1 MPDDLTPI
9 QQWRR
14 NNPDPRLEGRTDEEV
29 ARALYQVRGYGERGI
44 DENEFL
50 SRVGAMPS
58 ADVAAEPEP
67 ETQGDDPGFQMPG
80 LRDMLN
86 TAVATSPLA
95 RFAASER
102 LTPEEQE
109 VHAERTLQNA
119 TRRRDNILGTPVAPE
134 GMTDDQFRLATGM
147 YREQYDAL
155 PESSPERARVDR
167 LVAEQLQAIERE
179 DPERARVRQALGAE
193 QQALIDRVNAGER
206 AQLSSRGDALLG
218 VPRGGVNALIGTAGT
233 IASANE
239 QVYSGL
245 LGRDVAPS
253 ETLGYRLSS
262 QAQDFVTGATFK
274 DPMRAHEIPSQVGEA
289 GGQMALIAGTGPIA
303 GTAIGAG
310 MSSDALTRDAVESGA
325 NPMQQRI
332 SQLGGAALGLTERL
346 VPEGFEQAGRS
357 IANPIMR
364 RATSGATG
372 FVLETGQEGGQ
383 SAGQNYIANT
393 LAGYDPDRPTMSGV
407 RDAMIVGGLV
417 GGIAG
422 TVFSGAPA
430 QDDPV
435 ANMDDNTL
443 LQTRQQLAQGR
454 NEVWSAQRASG
465 GSTADAVNA
474 TAPIVTQLAALDAE
488 LERRGVQVPE
498 DPINPL
504 NTDISVQ
511 DIATGQEPEVFT
523 RQVTGAARRQAER
536 NNRKKPRLDSAESA
550 VQKIEEDLAGLRSR
564 LSSARQAIRG
574 ASDPEAAADAALA
587 IEREIARLI
596 DLQSEIANIENAPDN
611 ETPAEAQARVARV
624 KQEIQRINDNGSTQA
639 RLERE
644 LVEAAPQLSR
654 PQAAAVG
661 EALSLPT
668 NHLVGL
674 GVPEREA
681 LASNLQFVGA
691 ELGGAEPQAARTL
704 NQFVGV
710 NALTADKNALARAYE
725 RVERGE
731 DPEQVRAELGWF
743 QGVDGKWRFEISD
756 QDAVLLR
763 NKQDFEAGVA
773 EPGMSAMPGEF
784 RGTLEQILQHEG
796 LFNAYPKMRGLPV
809 RLTLNNDEP
818 GTSGLFDPGRGA
830 IEVRGNSLDGI
841 KSVLLHEVQHAVQ
854 QVEGYARGGS
864 VNEAAAE
871 NERVVLNAIN
881 TISPIKEGPVG
892 QRLDKQIAD
901 VASGVETDAFLLLN
915 LRRNMTSPDWLVR
928 RKSSIEQ
935 MAEMLV
941 RSDGISMSDARAKIN
956 GAVEQIE
963 KSAAFQNYND
973 EVQKILRDVDPVTRL
988 DPNRPDTAYERY
1000 ERRAGEAEARDTQ
1013 ARANLSDAGR
1023 AANTPQSITGATDNT
1038 AYDMKSPFRPEQQ
1051 IVVAQSVPSRYRNEP
1066 DPVELDPVPEGMFDD
1081 ARQEAVGSERAGDG
1095 GRRDPGRSLAPL
1107 EGAPTVEGAAGPDP
1121 RLVSV
1126 AERYAQQNGID
1137 LKRQAEFVKVDEA
1150 RAERIAQAYEAMP
1163 HAPNDPAVRE
1173 AYADLIRQT
1182 MAQYQALVDAGY
1194 SFTFF
1199 DSQSDPYGGNPWNA
1213 MRDLRANQT
1222 MAVYGTYDGYGT
1234 DGITDSAR
1242 DDNPM
1247 LADTGLRW
1255 PDQAGIER
1263 EVTANDLFR
1272 AVHDAFGHGLEGAG
1286 FRARGEENAWQAHVR
1301 LFTGPAVGAITSE
1314 TRGQNSWL
1322 NFGPY
1327 GETNRTAGIEDTV
1340 FAEQKTGLMPEWTWT
1355 EGRAD
1360 DMAESREL
1368 FQSETTSGL
1377 GSHLVG
1383 ASRRQRVQG
1392 NDVVISRDEE
1402 TRIKQNAK
1410 RLKLDP
1416 AEIRAHVE
1424 RRKAAHP
1431 VSEGWVEWVYNR
1443 SDVNDKGKV
1452 THYAVQVPYAYHTD
1466 ADGKPFR
1473 PTDEGRAAAVSAL
1486 ARKLADEVATVK
1498 KRAEEND
1505 RAAIVILR
1513 QSGWYK
1519 EMRIRLRREFGGM
1532 GDLFADLLGATSPNT
1547 PVRDNWNNAVEALRL
1562 ATRGDFDN
1570 LIEQWEQ
1577 FYDNVD
1583 AMEGQLATYVAEQ
1596 QQAGL
1601 TKKAIK
1607 ASPEYLQRLDAVRAA
1622 RTFPDEL
1629 LPKKSNGNNYG
1640 FNGRNVA
1647 RAMVDLWRV
1656 VKNANPDIGRGSTKP
1671 KALNFSGNLIG
1682 FRQRATIDVWA
1693 ARLLQR
1699 LAKGNRLPSEAEAS
1713 VKGDM
1718 KQDGSTTG
1726 MFGFGQDVFSEAV
1739 ALIRKQNPDDE
1750 LLSSIN
1756 DDDLQAVAWFLEKEI
1771 WTLDNATNAA
1781 GEGGSFEFEADLA
1794 GNPDRERI
1802 DELRRVIG
1810 SSLSTPEQKQE
1821 ALAELQGMQ
1830 REVDRF
1836 YAGLSI
1842 EQSAETQ
1849 GIDFKPTDGQM
1860 VEVSERIRSAIYA
1873 NDSTEAVVGSKVMS
1887 TEGRYGDPERAFD
1900 VEFSTRNDYDAT
1912 GLMAELERIAAENR
1926 QDSFFLSRVLEAN
1939 AQIDPLRH
1947 RPGVEIYFR
1956 EGASIEELQPMLD
1969 RLAEAGAQYYTVVVD
1984 GRSTSGSRAG
1994 AMPKAV
2000 GVRLQYVPEFDARY
2014 GDPDTNSTLTDE
2026 QIEAKV
2032 REAAT
2037 GMKEMAAAVAEID
2050 GVSFSDVM
2058 WYETQVKFSHQYG
2071 AQDVNRS
2078 ERDDAGR
2085 VSEGVDQGAGGQAWT
2100 GQLVREGLEAAERQS
2115 DLANNGRA
2123 FEASDRWVESWQ
2135 QPEGGRELNQEERA
2149 PRGSILIP
2157 QAGVTA
2163 DQPVLIKMGKAAD
2176 ITTAI
2181 HEGGHYWLEHYREM
2195 AQRHDGV
2202 RQFYGEM
2209 AQAFGF
2215 DADPNAVIPTEAHEA
2230 FARGAEQF
2238 FAEGEAPTPG
2248 LQRIFEQFRN
2258 WMKAMYD
2265 ALIAGGNIDL
2275 TPERRDIYK
2284 QMFGTEPSSQILPRL
2299 RRVNVPDNVRQR
2311 PAGGIPMA
2319 DDFDGPITGERLGD
2333 MAREIGEMA
2342 GFPVRE
2348 GRLQSSKALG
2358 QYNTRSGVIR
2368 LRLPEDFTTLV
2379 HEIGHALAFKHR
2391 DRYRRVM
2398 DAVKAEGALLP
2409 LTMDVA
2415 TDPKTMEDEAFAEL
2429 ARTYIEAPAWLE
2441 TTAPQGLEA
2450 FEKEFGEVAPDLLG
2464 LMRDLSVRYEAFLNQ
2479 PSTAAIAGDMVSQG
2493 GANGFRGLAR
2503 DMATKL
2509 KAASNSQGLMALSDK
2524 IYTSTFDKTTPIAR
2538 FMERMDQI
2546 YEDRTGRRLK
2556 VRPSKDARILSRL
2569 AANGANTARVWMM
2582 EGVIPAGKIDPE
2594 GASLADGLQLALGDQ
2609 VFKEWNA
2616 GAVAEFGSYLMSRR
2630 MVDEYA
2636 RWNRGELKRT
2646 PDKFTLGEHRQNI
2659 KDLEFRNP
2667 TFRQAAEL
2675 IFEWNDNLLKLKRDR
2690 GLISQE
2696 QFERFQAAHP
2706 HYVPLARDVRSGTQG
2721 GTGSLNKGPISKRF
2735 KGSDRS
2741 VINPIESMM
2750 RDANQTAQAI
2760 WRNETIGAMYD
2771 AAQKAGPEA
2780 GAWLEELPANEQD
2793 AQKVDLKEAYTNAAR
2808 AADVDERDAALILEA
2823 MDQSLDGYTMATIYR
2838 MKEARERG
2846 EPVIYLWRNGER
2858 KMLRLGDTEQAKA
2871 TYQAITSLGVGEQSY
2886 VLLDWMSLPS
2896 QFLVGAVTNH
2906 PLFVMMN
2913 WQRDQLQNWALS
2925 DNGFLPGLSGAVGAA
2940 RAARGG
2946 VTENR
2951 ALAFGGTMAGVGASI
2966 QRRNVGDQNSWQGF
2980 NRNAKLDINDLRK
2993 KGYKLRELA
3002 SWRGIGTALDITES
3016 GSRFENASLYFKKAK
3031 KAGMSDEDAI
3041 VWAMF
3046 EANDTMDFS
3055 RRGIVFYWMNRFI
3068 PFWNAAAQGT
3078 EKGLR
3083 VATGGSSLRQIH
3095 RLMRPIFFGKP
3106 MNFTAQEKRD
3116 AARAL
3121 KLWGKLSI
3129 MTLPSLAMM
3138 LLYHD
3143 DPEFQEFSEYI
3154 RATRWLFKVNG
3165 EWLMIPKPFEL
3176 ATPANILERGM
3187 EAQLWEDPTAFDRAT
3202 RSLMFTMM
3210 PPLEN
3215 PMITT
3220 GAELVANK
3228 DLYTGAPIVPD
3239 DLVGETPEMQYTERT
3254 SAYARV
3260 LGNVFGVSPLKIEHV
3275 VNSFT
3280 GNWSRD
3286 ISLAG
3291 DLFDPDSPEKKLTEQ
3306 FFIRGLFRNPQSGA
3320 VTRDD
3325 FWNQMSRTG
3334 GRLQAVASR
3343 YRGFAQ
3349 EGDAAGGIDYLRSL
3363 DPIEARFAL
3372 SQVHGVRGAGLPP
3385 MYRASHPMAVA
3396 QPVMVMNGRM
3406 RRDLRNNELTRA
3418 GTRDRIE
3425 LAARDRG
3432 RAIAIL
3438 DRLNG
3443 IEALDAL
3450 RLSGFEAY
3458 QNRPGFDRAGQM
3470 ELLREISPQLAREYE
3485 MRRSSATGFMY
3496 ANTENVE
3503 RVWSNAEREID
3514 RILQDPDRLQG
3525 LIRMREAQR
3534 LRSEMPG

>member
-95 RFAASER
+95 RFAASQR

-109 VHAERTLQNA
+109 VHAERTVENA
-119 TRRRDNILGTPVAPE
+119 TRRRDRILGNPVAPE
-134 GMTDDQFRLATGM
+134 GMTDDQFRFATGM
-147 YREQYDAL
+147 YREQYEAL
-155 PESSPERARVDR
+155 PENSPERARVDR
-167 LVAEQLQAIERE
+167 LVAEQMRAIEQE

-206 AQLSSRGDALLG
+206 AQLTAFGDTVLG
-218 VPRGGVNALIGTAGT
+218 VPRGAANALIGTAGT
-233 IASANE
+233 VASVNE

-245 LGRDVAPS
+245 AGRNVAPS
-253 ETLGYRLSS
+253 ETLGYRLSD

-332 SQLGGAALGLTERL
+332 SQLGGAVLGLTERL

-364 RATSGATG
+364 RAASGATG
-372 FVLETGQEGGQ
+372 FVLEGTQETGQTIGE
-383 SAGQNYIANT
+383 NYIANT
-393 LAGYDPDRPTMSGV
+393 LAGYDPDRPTMSGA
-407 RDAMIVGGLV
+407 RDAFIVGGLV

-488 LERRGVQVPE
+488 LERRGVQVPQ
-498 DPINPL
+498 DPINPI

-536 NNRKKPRLDSAESA
+536 ENRKKPTPE
-550 VQKIEEDLAGLRSR
+550 VQ
-564 LSSARQAIRG
+564 QA
-574 ASDPEAAADAALA
+574 
-587 IEREIARLI
+587 
-596 DLQSEIANIENAPDN
+596 
-611 ETPAEAQARVARV
+611 T
-624 KQEIQRINDNGSTQA
+624 TQA

-644 LVEAAPQLSR
+644 LVDAAPQLSR

-691 ELGGAEPQAARTL
+691 EPGGAEVETARSL
-704 NQFVGV
+704 YQFVGE
-710 NALTADKNALARAYE
+710 NALTSDSDSLLAAQLRATDPG
-725 RVERGE
+725 VT
-731 DPEQVRAELGWF
+731 PEQLRQETGWF
-743 QGVDGKWRFEISD
+743 YGPDGQWRAEISD
-756 QDAVLLR
+756 QSARLNLTQQQLEEG
-763 NKQDFEAGVA
+763 NQTNPAGV
-773 EPGMSAMPGEF
+773 PLGDYRTTLGEVLSH
-784 RGTLEQILQHEG
+784 GP
-796 LFNAYPKMRGLPV
+796 LFDAYPKMRNMPV
-809 RLTLNNDEP
+809 RIKYSQRAADPNTENTGGGSYSY
-818 GTSGLFDPGRGA
+818 GTTGIQVEA
-830 IEVRGNSLDGI
+830 GNLDQVKTI
-841 KSVLLHEVQHAVQ
+841 LLHEVQHAIQHVEQFAPGGGIEQFEGEVKASAGQARADIGKLRRTQVFTRLKDEVTELAGGGEFASAVARKIADLVASPDAFTETDDGFSINSKGMASMNRLMVERGGLSQRQAMQTSNYVLSEVVRMSAFRNARDAVQ
-854 QVEGYARGGS
+854 QTYKKREPRPRTD
-864 VNEAAAE
+864 
-871 NERVVLNAIN
+871 ERNRDTVFDLYF
-881 TISPIKEGPVG
+881 
-892 QRLDKQIAD
+892 RLT
-901 VASGVETDAFLLLN
+901 GET
-915 LRRNMTSPDWLVR
+915 
-928 RKSSIEQ
+928 
-935 MAEMLV
+935 
-941 RSDGISMSDARAKIN
+941 
-956 GAVEQIE
+956 
-963 KSAAFQNYND
+963 
-973 EVQKILRDVDPVTRL
+973 
-988 DPNRPDTAYERY
+988 
-1000 ERRAGEAEARDTQ
+1000 EARDTE
-1013 ARANLSDAGR
+1013 ARAN
-1023 AANTPQSITGATDNT
+1023 
-1038 AYDMKSPFRPEQQ
+1038 M
-1051 IVVAQSVPSRYRNEP
+1051 
-1066 DPVELDPVPEGMFDD
+1066 DD
-1081 ARQEAVGSERAGDG
+1081 A
-1095 GRRDPGRSLAPL
+1095 
-1107 EGAPTVEGAAGPDP
+1107 
-1121 RLVSV
+1121 
-1126 AERYAQQNGID
+1126 
-1137 LKRQAEFVKVDEA
+1137 A
-1150 RAERIAQAYEAMP
+1150 RAEAT
-1163 HAPNDPAVRE
+1163 PAILNE
-1173 AYADLIRQT
+1173 
-1182 MAQYQALVDAGY
+1182 
-1194 SFTFF
+1194 
-1199 DSQSDPYGGNPWNA
+1199 NP
-1213 MRDLRANQT
+1213 
-1222 MAVYGTYDGYGT
+1222 G
-1234 DGITDSAR
+1234 
-1242 DDNPM
+1242 
-1247 LADTGLRW
+1247 
-1255 PDQAGIER
+1255 
-1263 EVTANDLFR
+1263 ANDYLR
-1272 AVHDAFGHGLEGAG
+1272 
-1286 FRARGEENAWQAHVR
+1286 
-1301 LFTGPAVGAITSE
+1301 PAPASLQITNEAPTAPSPY
-1314 TRGQNSWL
+1314 QNE
-1322 NFGPY
+1322 P
-1327 GETNRTAGIEDTV
+1327 A
-1340 FAEQKTGLMPEWTWT
+1340 
-1355 EGRAD
+1355 
-1360 DMAESREL
+1360 REL
-1368 FQSETTSGL
+1368 FQGAADLATAQAKLAQDPASLGLTPDLVPYINPIYRPDVLPAARMSGNDKAARWLESNYAGDPITDFTKPLPDDRIEQIAALMAAEAELALENSGNAADWYSSALERTLDIMSIKYPMLTDDVAAEAAGL
-1377 GSHLVG
+1377 GSAKNAQFLFTYIMAVT
-1383 ASRRQRVQG
+1383 SQ
-1392 NDVVISRDEE
+1392 NLDVAANAKATDSAFAQMLE
-1402 TRIKQNAK
+1402 RIKGGDYTMSPDWGTGDKQEAMATNFRKFGPMLEAMPGDTFAERLSLLDNLFREKKTVSDWVKYMKEEGIPYSAPNQTNASAIVYGSSVLGPKIGNGFWQNLNGNFDPLTIDLWKRRTWGRLTGKSIGNPGALPKQRARLKAAVTRSRSPKQRTPDNVAAVEAQLEQTQAALASLSRSDFQTKKAFTAREKELKADIDTLTEVLADIRNLKAPEAFKAEYTKDDQALLDYAK
-1410 RLKLDP
+1410 RLLRVWNKEYGRLREVHGKKVPEEAQPTWARAAKTVVTNLGKPLDQVENGTQRAQVEKAAARALEILQGRGVSLTTADLQAALWYPEKELWGALTSKLD
-1416 AEIRAHVE
+1416 V
-1424 RRKAAHP
+1424 
-1431 VSEGWVEWVYNR
+1431 
-1443 SDVNDKGKV
+1443 
-1452 THYAVQVPYAYHTD
+1452 D
-1466 ADGKPFR
+1466 ADGLTVVPASPLNASYDTVLARFLKDQGYDAEAIDRAAGIEPGR
-1473 PTDEGRAAAVSAL
+1473 AGSGAVSGQNAGPGRSQDAQRAGAAGASTEAGEGRA
-1486 ARKLADEVATVK
+1486 
-1498 KRAEEND
+1498 
-1505 RAAIVILR
+1505 
-1513 QSGWYK
+1513 
-1519 EMRIRLRREFGGM
+1519 
-1532 GDLFADLLGATSPNT
+1532 
-1547 PVRDNWNNAVEALRL
+1547 
-1562 ATRGDFDN
+1562 
-1570 LIEQWEQ
+1570 
-1577 FYDNVD
+1577 
-1583 AMEGQLATYVAEQ
+1583 
-1596 QQAGL
+1596 
-1601 TKKAIK
+1601 
-1607 ASPEYLQRLDAVRAA
+1607 
-1622 RTFPDEL
+1622 
-1629 LPKKSNGNNYG
+1629 
-1640 FNGRNVA
+1640 
-1647 RAMVDLWRV
+1647 
-1656 VKNANPDIGRGSTKP
+1656 RGS
-1671 KALNFSGNLIG
+1671 A
-1682 FRQRATIDVWA
+1682 
-1693 ARLLQR
+1693 
-1699 LAKGNRLPSEAEAS
+1699 
-1713 VKGDM
+1713 
-1718 KQDGSTTG
+1718 
-1726 MFGFGQDVFSEAV
+1726 
-1739 ALIRKQNPDDE
+1739 
-1750 LLSSIN
+1750 
-1756 DDDLQAVAWFLEKEI
+1756 
-1771 WTLDNATNAA
+1771 
-1781 GEGGSFEFEADLA
+1781 
-1794 GNPDRERI
+1794 
-1802 DELRRVIG
+1802 
-1810 SSLSTPEQKQE
+1810 
-1821 ALAELQGMQ
+1821 
-1830 REVDRF
+1830 
-1836 YAGLSI
+1836 
-1842 EQSAETQ
+1842 
-1849 GIDFKPTDGQM
+1849 
-1860 VEVSERIRSAIYA
+1860 
-1873 NDSTEAVVGSKVMS
+1873 
-1887 TEGRYGDPERAFD
+1887 
-1900 VEFSTRNDYDAT
+1900 
-1912 GLMAELERIAAENR
+1912 
-1926 QDSFFLSRVLEAN
+1926 
-1939 AQIDPLRH
+1939 
-1947 RPGVEIYFR
+1947 
-1956 EGASIEELQPMLD
+1956 
-1969 RLAEAGAQYYTVVVD
+1969 
-1984 GRSTSGSRAG
+1984 
-1994 AMPKAV
+1994 
-2000 GVRLQYVPEFDARY
+2000 
-2014 GDPDTNSTLTDE
+2014 
-2026 QIEAKV
+2026 
-2032 REAAT
+2032 
-2037 GMKEMAAAVAEID
+2037 
-2050 GVSFSDVM
+2050 
-2058 WYETQVKFSHQYG
+2058 
-2071 AQDVNRS
+2071 
-2078 ERDDAGR
+2078 
-2085 VSEGVDQGAGGQAWT
+2085 
-2100 GQLVREGLEAAERQS
+2100 
-2115 DLANNGRA
+2115 
-2123 FEASDRWVESWQ
+2123 
-2135 QPEGGRELNQEERA
+2135 GRELNQEQAA

-2157 QAGVTA
+2157 QAGVTGTE
-2163 DQPVLIKMGKAAD
+2163 PVLVKMGEAAD
-2176 ITTAI
+2176 ISTAI

-2284 QMFGTEPSSQILPRL
+2284 QMFGTEPSAQILPRL
-2299 RRVNVPDNVRQR
+2299 RRANVPDSVRQR
-2311 PAGGIPMA
+2311 PAAGIAMT

-2348 GRLQSSKALG
+2348 GRLQGSKALG

-2793 AQKVDLKEAYTNAAR
+2793 AQKVDLKEAYANAAR

-2925 DNGFLPGLSGAVGAA
+2925 DNGFLPGLSGVVGAA
-2940 RAARGG
+2940 KSARGG

-2993 KGYKLRELA
+2993 KGYKIRELA